1 MGSTEQPL
9 VLGFPSGPRDS
20 AVRLL
25 CDRALPGGRTLA
37 RSADGTWRITLPPP
51 PVDRF
56 EYHFEVTRGHRLLT
70 VLDPTNAAVV
80 DTPDGH
86 RSVWCAPRY
95 RPPAWM
101 GADVAPGR
109 YEPMSMATAAG
120 EGFLGVTTWSPAGL
134 SAAESAALLLVLD
147 GPDYDR
153 YASLTRLCGHLV
165 GEGRVPP
172 VRVALLTATRRQDS
186 YAGSHEF
193 LRRLTGPVIQR
204 LDACY
209 ARSGPITVL
218 GASLGGL
225 TAVLAALTDPRIRGV
240 VAQSGSFFH
249 RSTDPGERRFRHFDR
264 IAAHV
269 EAIGAMSRASVPLV
283 VGMTCGEHE
292 ENAPNNRR
300 MAAAL
305 QRAGHR
311 VVHHEVADLH
321 TFTAWRDA
329 LEPVLTEVLSATG

>member
-1 MGSTEQPL
+1 MGSTEQPI
-9 VLGFPSGPRDS
+9 VLGFPFGPRDS

-25 CDRALPGGRTLA
+25 CDPAVPGDRTLA
-37 RSADGTWRITLPPP
+37 PTLDGEWRISLPPP

-70 VLDPTNAAVV
+70 VLDPTNATVI
-80 DTPDGH
+80 DTPAGH
-86 RSVWCAPRY
+86 RSVWRAPGY

-101 GADVAPGR
+101 LVDVAPGR
-109 YEPMSMATAAG
+109 YEPMSVATVPTAG
-120 EGFLGVTTWSPAGL
+120 SVGVTVWSPAGL
-134 SAAESAALLLVLD
+134 GAGESAGLLLVLD

-153 YASLTRLCGHLV
+153 YASLTRLCAHLV
-165 GEGRVPP
+165 AEGRVPP
-172 VRVALLTATRRQDS
+172 VRVALLTATGREDS

-193 LRRLTGPVIQR
+193 LRRLTGPVLQR
-204 LDACY
+204 LDARY
-209 ARSGPITVL
+209 PRSGPVAVL

-249 RSTDPGERRFRHFDR
+249 PSTDPPERRFRHFDR

-269 EAIGAMSRASVPLV
+269 EAIGAMPRTRVPLV

-292 ENAPNNRR
+292 ENAANNRR

-311 VVHHEVADLH
+311 VVHHEVPDLH
-321 TFTAWRDA
+321 TFTGWRDA
-329 LEPVLTEVLSATG
+329 LEPVLTDVLSATW